1 MATDVLSYAALT
13 TLVGRTFSTDA
24 GTALVLEQLTRPWA
38 CDGRVSY
45 SLLLSG
51 PADRE
56 LAAGEYRLA
65 DGDLVLEMSLE
76 PVARDLRFVHYE
88 AVRPSAARTRMS
100 RAPGTGR
107 HAAA

>member
-24 GTALVLEQLTRPWA
+24 GIELVLEQLTRPWA
-38 CDGRVSY
+38 WDGHVSY
-45 SLLLSG
+45 SLLLTG

-56 LAAGEYRLA
+56 LAAGEHRLA

-88 AVRPSAARTRMS
+88 AERPSAARAR
-100 RAPGTGR
+100 RAHGSGR

>member
-13 TLVGRTFSTDA
+13 TLVGRTFATDA
-24 GTALVLEQLTRPWA
+24 GTALVLEQLTRRWA
-38 CDGRVSY
+38 WDGRVTY
-45 SLLLSG
+45 SLLLTG

-56 LAAGEYRLA
+56 LVAGEYCLA

-88 AVRPSAARTRMS
+88 AVRLPAGRDRAS
-100 RAPGTGR
+100 RARGSGR